1 MALPAAPAPTSS
13 ARAPGSASRAASPG
27 SSGTIPSTMS
37 TRVCTRAARTSDAD
51 RAPTFAQARFDQ
63 AREEADGLAELAGGR
78 EVQLWHLRP
87 LL

>member
-1 MALPAAPAPTSS
+1 M
-13 ARAPGSASRAASPG
+13 RPGDLLFVDHPG
-27 SSGTIPSTMS
+27 PPGDDGGH
-37 TRVCTRAARTSDAD
+37 TRVCARAARTSDAD

-78 EVQLWHLRP
+78 EVQFWHLRP